1 MPERLILKSKTSIV
15 YIATLIVF
23 LFFTLIALSIIS
35 HYEFELKL
43 PFQIGVVLLYVF
55 YLGDIIF
62 SLRTLR
68 FYESHL
74 VIRYYLTGKSV
85 EISYTEFEKMVYY
98 PKSQTSPAVFGAKN
112 SNRQIKLKTE
122 NFNLYLSEMQFEN
135 FAQMRMLLFEIIRA
149 EFNPDEWY

>member
-68 FYESHL
+68 FYES
-74 VIRYYLTGKSV
+74 LTGKSV